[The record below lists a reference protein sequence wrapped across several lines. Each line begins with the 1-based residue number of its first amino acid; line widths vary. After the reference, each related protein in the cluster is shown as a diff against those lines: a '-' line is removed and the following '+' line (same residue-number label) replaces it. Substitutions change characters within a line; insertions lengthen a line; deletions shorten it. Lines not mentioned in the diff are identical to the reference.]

1 MNKIHSDFIAIEKIK
16 VFAYKIPTDA
26 HEADGTLDWDSTIL
40 ILVESHGGG
49 KIGLGYTYADLATA
63 QLINDQLSKVVLNK
77 NALTVKDCWVSM
89 VQSIRNLGR
98 PGISS
103 MAISAVDTSLWELK
117 AKILNTPLA
126 TLLDQVTRD
135 VPIYGS
141 GGFTSYSNQQLTS
154 QLENWK
160 SQGITRFKI
169 KVGRDFKQDIER
181 VKLSREIIGPDAE
194 LYVDANGA
202 YSRKEA
208 LYIAERFSENKVT
221 WFEEP
226 VVADDLPG
234 LHLMRN
240 RAPAGMEIAAG
251 EYGYDLVYFKRML
264 ESEAVDVLQADATRC
279 GGYTT
284 FLQAGALCH
293 SRALSL
299 SSHCAPQL
307 HMHACSALIS
317 LRHLEYFHDHVRIEN
332 MLFDGAISPRNGTL
346 TPDLMRP
353 GMGLEFKFKD
363 AARFQL

>member
-1 MNKIHSDFIAIEKIK
+1 MIKIHSNPVAIEKIK
-16 VFAYKIPTDA
+16 VSAYKIPTDA
-26 HEADGTLDWDSTIL
+26 HEADGTLDWDSTVL
-40 ILVESHGGG
+40 VLVESHGGG
-49 KIGLGYTYADLATA
+49 KIGLGYTYADLAVA
-63 QLINDQLSKVVLNK
+63 QLINDQLAKVVINK
-77 NALTVKDCWVSM
+77 NALAVKDCWIAM
-89 VQSIRNLGR
+89 VKSIRNLGR

-103 MAISAVDTSLWELK
+103 MAISAVDTSLWDLK

-141 GGFTSYSNQQLTS
+141 GGFTSYSNKQLIS
-154 QLENWK
+154 QLANWK
-160 SQGITRFKI
+160 LQGITRFKI
-169 KVGRDFKQDIER
+169 KVGRNLKQDVER

-208 LYIAERFSENKVT
+208 LYIAEIFSKNNVT

-251 EYGYDLVYFKRML
+251 EYGYDLVYFKCML
-264 ESEAVDVLQADATRC
+264 EHEAVDVLQADATRC
-279 GGYTT
+279 GGFTS
-284 FLQAGALCH
+284 FLQVGALCD
-293 SRALSL
+293 SRTLSL

-307 HMHACSALIS
+307 HMHACSALVT
-317 LRHLEYFHDHVRIEN
+317 LRHLEYFHDHARIEN
-332 MLFDGAISPRNGTL
+332 MLFDGVIKPRNGTL
-346 TPDLMRP
+346 TPDLTRP